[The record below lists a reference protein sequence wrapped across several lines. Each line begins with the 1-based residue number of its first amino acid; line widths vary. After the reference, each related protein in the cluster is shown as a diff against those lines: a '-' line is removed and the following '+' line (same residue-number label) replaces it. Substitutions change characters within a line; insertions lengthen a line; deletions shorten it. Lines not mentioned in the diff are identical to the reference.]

1 MEHAITLFDLL
12 MAIGLMVAAG
22 ALLVR
27 LDKNMSDRELIAHMN
42 KMHRK
47 QARLRREVAK

>member
-1 MEHAITLFDLL
+1 MEHSITLFDLL
-12 MAIGLMVAAG
+12 MAIGLMIAAG

-27 LDKNMSDRELIAHMN
+27 IDKDMSDRELIKHIN

-47 QARLRREVAK
+47 QARMRREVAK

>member
-1 MEHAITLFDLL
+1 MEVSLFDLL
-12 MAIGLMVAAG
+12 MAIGLMITAG

-27 LDKNMSDRELIAHMN
+27 LDKNMSDRELLEHMN

-47 QARLRREVAK
+47 QARLRREGAK